1 MDMDD
6 RNGNMD
12 MNERNGDMDMN
23 DRNGNIDM
31 GDKNGDVDMDD
42 KNGDMNMDMN
52 DRNGDMTG
60 RKVKIMGI
68 VNITPDSFYP
78 GSRNMTPEGRILID
92 KVVERVSEMIG
103 QGADYIDIGACST
116 RPGSESVDAENE
128 WKRLKAVLRPIREV
142 VPQGVKISIDTFR
155 RDIIAR
161 TLDEIGEVT
170 VNDISAGEDD
180 PQMLPEVAAGSL
192 EYIAMHKK
200 GIPSDMQSRCDYESG
215 VTAAVLAY
223 FREFALKAADFG
235 IRDWILDPG
244 FGFAKT
250 VEQNYELLDHLA
262 DFSVFGRPVLV
273 GISRKSM
280 IYKPLGLT
288 PEAPEVLARTTE
300 LHRRAIAAGASIL
313 RVHDVSE
320 ASVLRVRE

>member
-1 MDMDD
+1 MDVHYENSCENSLILQSANIRKIWGYM
-6 RNGNMD
+6 NGNM
-12 MNERNGDMDMN
+12 N
-23 DRNGNIDM
+23 DRS
-31 GDKNGDVDMDD
+31 
-42 KNGDMNMDMN
+42 
-52 DRNGDMTG
+52 G
-60 RKVKIMGI
+60 RVVKIMGI
-68 VNITPDSFYP
+68 VNITPDSFYS
-78 GSRNMTPEGRILID
+78 GSRNMTPDGKILID
-92 KVVERVSEMIG
+92 RVVERVADMIEK
-103 QGADYIDIGACST
+103 GAGYIDVGACST

-142 VPQGVKISIDTFR
+142 VPPGVKISIDTFR

-180 PQMLPEVAAGSL
+180 PMMLGEVAANSL

-200 GIPSDMQSRCDYESG
+200 GIPSDMQSKCDYGNG
-215 VTAAVLAY
+215 VTAAVMDY
-223 FREFALKAADFG
+223 FREFALKADRLG
-235 IRDWILDPG
+235 IRNWILDPG

-262 DFSVFGRPVLV
+262 EFQAFDRPILV

-288 PEAPEVLARTTE
+288 PEAPAVLERTTE

-313 RVHDVSE
+313 RVHDVAE
-320 ASVLRVRE
+320 AAALL

>member
-1 MDMDD
+1 MDVHYENSCENSLILQSANIRKIWGYM
-6 RNGNMD
+6 NGNM
-12 MNERNGDMDMN
+12 N
-23 DRNGNIDM
+23 DR
-31 GDKNGDVDMDD
+31 
-42 KNGDMNMDMN
+42 
-52 DRNGDMTG
+52 TG
-60 RKVKIMGI
+60 RVVKIMGI
-68 VNITPDSFYP
+68 VNITPDSFYS
-78 GSRNMTPEGRILID
+78 GSRNMTPDGKILID
-92 KVVERVSEMIG
+92 RVVERVADMIEK
-103 QGADYIDIGACST
+103 GAGYIDVGACST

-142 VPQGVKISIDTFR
+142 VPPGVKISIDTFR

-180 PQMLPEVAAGSL
+180 PMMLGEVAANSL

-200 GIPSDMQSRCDYESG
+200 GIPSDMQSKCDYGNG
-215 VTAAVLAY
+215 VTAAVMDY
-223 FREFALKAADFG
+223 FREFALKADRLG
-235 IRDWILDPG
+235 IRNWILDPG

-262 DFSVFGRPVLV
+262 EFQAFDRPILV

-288 PEAPEVLARTTE
+288 PEAPAVLERTTE

-313 RVHDVSE
+313 RVHDVAE
-320 ASVLRVRE
+320 AAALL

>member
-1 MDMDD
+1 MDVHYENSCENSLILQSANIRKIWGYM
-6 RNGNMD
+6 NGNM
-12 MNERNGDMDMN
+12 N
-23 DRNGNIDM
+23 DRS
-31 GDKNGDVDMDD
+31 
-42 KNGDMNMDMN
+42 
-52 DRNGDMTG
+52 G
-60 RKVKIMGI
+60 RGVKIMGI
-68 VNITPDSFYP
+68 VNITPDSFYS
-78 GSRNMTPEGRILID
+78 GSRNMAPDGKILID
-92 KVVERVSEMIG
+92 KVVERVADMIEK
-103 QGADYIDIGACST
+103 GAGYIDVGACST
-116 RPGSESVDAENE
+116 RPGSESVDATNE

-142 VPQGVKISIDTFR
+142 VPPGVKISIDTFR

-180 PQMLPEVAAGSL
+180 PMMLGEVAANSL

-200 GIPSDMQSRCDYESG
+200 GIPSDMQSKCDYGNG
-215 VTAAVLAY
+215 VTAAVMDY
-223 FREFALKAADFG
+223 FREFALKADRLG
-235 IRDWILDPG
+235 IRNWILDPG

-262 DFSVFGRPVLV
+262 EFQAFDRPVLV

-288 PEAPEVLARTTE
+288 PEAPEVLTRTTE

-313 RVHDVSE
+313 RVHDVAE
-320 ASVLRVRE
+320 AAALL

>member
-1 MDMDD
+1 MDVHYENSCENSLILQSANIRKIWGYM
-6 RNGNMD
+6 NGNM
-12 MNERNGDMDMN
+12 N
-23 DRNGNIDM
+23 DRS
-31 GDKNGDVDMDD
+31 
-42 KNGDMNMDMN
+42 
-52 DRNGDMTG
+52 G
-60 RKVKIMGI
+60 RVVKIMGI
-68 VNITPDSFYP
+68 VNITPDSFYS
-78 GSRNMTPEGRILID
+78 GSRNMTPDGKILID
-92 KVVERVSEMIG
+92 RVVERVADMIEK
-103 QGADYIDIGACST
+103 GAGYIDVGACST

-180 PQMLPEVAAGSL
+180 PMMLGEVAANSL

-200 GIPSDMQSRCDYESG
+200 GIPSDMQSKCDYGNG
-215 VTAAVLAY
+215 VTAAVMDY
-223 FREFALKAADFG
+223 FREFALKADRLG
-235 IRDWILDPG
+235 IRNWILDPG

-262 DFSVFGRPVLV
+262 EFQAFGRPILV

-288 PEAPEVLARTTE
+288 PEAPAVLERTTE

-313 RVHDVSE
+313 RVHDVAE
-320 ASVLRVRE
+320 AAALL

>member
-1 MDMDD
+1 M
-6 RNGNMD
+6 NGNM
-12 MNERNGDMDMN
+12 N
-23 DRNGNIDM
+23 DR
-31 GDKNGDVDMDD
+31 
-42 KNGDMNMDMN
+42 
-52 DRNGDMTG
+52 TG
-60 RKVKIMGI
+60 RVVKIMGI
-68 VNITPDSFYP
+68 VNITPDSFYS
-78 GSRNMTPEGRILID
+78 GSRNMTPDGKILID
-92 KVVERVSEMIG
+92 RVVERVADMIEK
-103 QGADYIDIGACST
+103 GAGYIDVGACST

-142 VPQGVKISIDTFR
+142 VPPGVKISIDTFR

-180 PQMLPEVAAGSL
+180 PMMLGEVAANSL

-200 GIPSDMQSRCDYESG
+200 GIPSDMQSKCDYGNG
-215 VTAAVLAY
+215 VTAAVMDY
-223 FREFALKAADFG
+223 FREFALKADRLG
-235 IRDWILDPG
+235 IRNWILDPG

-262 DFSVFGRPVLV
+262 EFQAFDRPILV

-288 PEAPEVLARTTE
+288 PEAPAVLERTTE

-313 RVHDVSE
+313 RVHDVAE
-320 ASVLRVRE
+320 AAALL

>member
-1 MDMDD
+1 M
-6 RNGNMD
+6 NGNM
-12 MNERNGDMDMN
+12 N
-23 DRNGNIDM
+23 DRS
-31 GDKNGDVDMDD
+31 
-42 KNGDMNMDMN
+42 
-52 DRNGDMTG
+52 G
-60 RKVKIMGI
+60 RVVKIMGI
-68 VNITPDSFYP
+68 VNITPDSFYS
-78 GSRNMTPEGRILID
+78 GSRNMTPDGKILID
-92 KVVERVSEMIG
+92 RVVERVTDMIEK
-103 QGADYIDIGACST
+103 GAGYIDVGACST

-142 VPQGVKISIDTFR
+142 VPPGVKISIDTFR

-180 PQMLPEVAAGSL
+180 PMMLGEVAANSL

-200 GIPSDMQSRCDYESG
+200 GIPSDMQSKCDYGNG
-215 VTAAVLAY
+215 VTAAVMDY
-223 FREFALKAADFG
+223 FREFALKADRLG
-235 IRDWILDPG
+235 IRNWILDPG

-262 DFSVFGRPVLV
+262 EFQAFDRPILV

-288 PEAPEVLARTTE
+288 PEAPAVLERTTE

-313 RVHDVSE
+313 RVHDVAE
-320 ASVLRVRE
+320 AAALL

>member
-1 MDMDD
+1 M
-6 RNGNMD
+6 NGNM
-12 MNERNGDMDMN
+12 N
-23 DRNGNIDM
+23 DR
-31 GDKNGDVDMDD
+31 
-42 KNGDMNMDMN
+42 
-52 DRNGDMTG
+52 TG
-60 RKVKIMGI
+60 RVVKIMGI
-68 VNITPDSFYP
+68 VNITPDSFYS
-78 GSRNMTPEGRILID
+78 GSRNMTPDGKILID
-92 KVVERVSEMIG
+92 RVVERVADMIEK
-103 QGADYIDIGACST
+103 GAGYIDVGACST

-128 WKRLKAVLRPIREV
+128 WKRLKAVLRPIREA
-142 VPQGVKISIDTFR
+142 VPPGVKISIDTFR

-180 PQMLPEVAAGSL
+180 PMMLGEVAANSL

-200 GIPSDMQSRCDYESG
+200 GIPSDMQSKCDYGNG
-215 VTAAVLAY
+215 VTAAVMDY
-223 FREFALKAADFG
+223 FREFALKADRLG
-235 IRDWILDPG
+235 IRNWILDPG

-262 DFSVFGRPVLV
+262 EFQAFDRPILV

-288 PEAPEVLARTTE
+288 PEAPAVLERTTE

-313 RVHDVSE
+313 RVHDVAE
-320 ASVLRVRE
+320 AAALL

>member
-1 MDMDD
+1 MDVHYENSCENSLILQSANIRKIWGYM
-6 RNGNMD
+6 NGNM
-12 MNERNGDMDMN
+12 N
-23 DRNGNIDM
+23 DR
-31 GDKNGDVDMDD
+31 
-42 KNGDMNMDMN
+42 
-52 DRNGDMTG
+52 TG
-60 RKVKIMGI
+60 RVVKIMGI
-68 VNITPDSFYP
+68 VNITPDSFYS
-78 GSRNMTPEGRILID
+78 GSRNMTPDGKILID
-92 KVVERVSEMIG
+92 RVVERVADMIEK
-103 QGADYIDIGACST
+103 GAGYIDVGACST

-142 VPQGVKISIDTFR
+142 VPPGVKISIDTFR

-180 PQMLPEVAAGSL
+180 PMMLGEVAANSL

-200 GIPSDMQSRCDYESG
+200 GIPSDMQSKCDYGNG
-215 VTAAVLAY
+215 VTAAVMDY
-223 FREFALKAADFG
+223 FREFALKADRLG
-235 IRDWILDPG
+235 IRNWILDPG

-262 DFSVFGRPVLV
+262 EFQAFDRPILV

-288 PEAPEVLARTTE
+288 PEAPEVLTRTTE

-313 RVHDVSE
+313 RVHDVAE
-320 ASVLRVRE
+320 AAALL

>member
-1 MDMDD
+1 M
-6 RNGNMD
+6 NGNM
-12 MNERNGDMDMN
+12 N
-23 DRNGNIDM
+23 DR
-31 GDKNGDVDMDD
+31 
-42 KNGDMNMDMN
+42 
-52 DRNGDMTG
+52 TG
-60 RKVKIMGI
+60 RVVKIMGI
-68 VNITPDSFYP
+68 VNITPDSFYS
-78 GSRNMTPEGRILID
+78 GSRNMTPDGKILID
-92 KVVERVSEMIG
+92 RIVERVTDMIEK
-103 QGADYIDIGACST
+103 GAGYIDVGACST

-142 VPQGVKISIDTFR
+142 VPPGVKISIDTFR

-180 PQMLPEVAAGSL
+180 PMMLGEVAANSL

-200 GIPSDMQSRCDYESG
+200 GIPSDMQSKCDYGNG
-215 VTAAVLAY
+215 VTAAVMDY
-223 FREFALKAADFG
+223 FREFALKADRLG
-235 IRDWILDPG
+235 IRNWILDPG

-262 DFSVFGRPVLV
+262 EFQAFGRPVLV

-288 PEAPEVLARTTE
+288 PEAPAVLERTTE

-313 RVHDVSE
+313 RVHDVAE
-320 ASVLRVRE
+320 AAALL

>member
-1 MDMDD
+1 MDVHYENSCENSLILQSANIRKIWGYM
-6 RNGNMD
+6 NGNM
-12 MNERNGDMDMN
+12 N
-23 DRNGNIDM
+23 DR
-31 GDKNGDVDMDD
+31 
-42 KNGDMNMDMN
+42 
-52 DRNGDMTG
+52 TG
-60 RKVKIMGI
+60 RVVKIMGI
-68 VNITPDSFYP
+68 VNITPDSFYS
-78 GSRNMTPEGRILID
+78 GSRNMTPDGKILID
-92 KVVERVSEMIG
+92 RVVERVADMIEK
-103 QGADYIDIGACST
+103 GAGYIDVGACST

-142 VPQGVKISIDTFR
+142 VPPGVKISIDTFR

-180 PQMLPEVAAGSL
+180 PMMLGEVAANSL

-200 GIPSDMQSRCDYESG
+200 GIPSDMQSKCDYGNG
-215 VTAAVLAY
+215 VTAAVMDY
-223 FREFALKAADFG
+223 FREFALKADRLG
-235 IRDWILDPG
+235 IRNWILDPG

-262 DFSVFGRPVLV
+262 EFQAFGRPILV

-288 PEAPEVLARTTE
+288 PEAPAVLERTTE

-313 RVHDVSE
+313 RVHDVAE
-320 ASVLRVRE
+320 AAALL

>member
-1 MDMDD
+1 
-6 RNGNMD
+6 
-12 MNERNGDMDMN
+12 MN
-23 DRNGNIDM
+23 DR
-31 GDKNGDVDMDD
+31 
-42 KNGDMNMDMN
+42 
-52 DRNGDMTG
+52 TG
-60 RKVKIMGI
+60 RGVKIMGI
-68 VNITPDSFYP
+68 VNITPDSFYS
-78 GSRNMTPEGRILID
+78 GSRNMTPDGKILID
-92 KVVERVSEMIG
+92 KVVERVTDMIEK
-103 QGADYIDIGACST
+103 GAGYIDVGACST

-128 WKRLKAVLRPIREV
+128 WKRLKAVLRPIREA

-180 PQMLPEVAAGSL
+180 PLMLGEVAANSL

-200 GIPSDMQSRCDYESG
+200 GIPSDMQSKCDYGNG
-215 VTAAVLAY
+215 VTAAVMDY
-223 FREFALKAADFG
+223 FRGFALKADRLG
-235 IRDWILDPG
+235 IRGWILDPG

-262 DFSVFGRPVLV
+262 EFQAFGRPVLV

-288 PEAPEVLARTTE
+288 PEAPEVLTRTTE
-300 LHRRAIAAGASIL
+300 LHRRAIASGASIL
-313 RVHDVSE
+313 RVHDVAE
-320 ASVLRVRE
+320 AAALLQ

>member
-1 MDMDD
+1 MTVHYENSCENSLILQSANIRKIWGYM
-6 RNGNMD
+6 NGNM
-12 MNERNGDMDMN
+12 N
-23 DRNGNIDM
+23 DR
-31 GDKNGDVDMDD
+31 
-42 KNGDMNMDMN
+42 
-52 DRNGDMTG
+52 TG
-60 RKVKIMGI
+60 RVVKIMGI
-68 VNITPDSFYP
+68 VNITPDSFYS
-78 GSRNMTPEGRILID
+78 GSRNMTPDGKILID
-92 KVVERVSEMIG
+92 RVVERVADMIEK
-103 QGADYIDIGACST
+103 GAGYIDVGACST

-128 WKRLKAVLRPIREV
+128 WKRLKAVLRPIREA

-180 PQMLPEVAAGSL
+180 PMMLGEVAANSL

-200 GIPSDMQSRCDYESG
+200 GIPSDMQSKCDYGNG
-215 VTAAVLAY
+215 VTAAVMDY
-223 FREFALKAADFG
+223 FREFALKADSLG

-262 DFSVFGRPVLV
+262 EFQAFGRPVLV

-288 PEAPEVLARTTE
+288 PEAPEVLTRTTE
-300 LHRRAIAAGASIL
+300 LHRRAIASGASIL
-313 RVHDVSE
+313 RVHDVAE
-320 ASVLRVRE
+320 AAALL

>member
-1 MDMDD
+1 M
-6 RNGNMD
+6 NGNM
-12 MNERNGDMDMN
+12 N
-23 DRNGNIDM
+23 DR
-31 GDKNGDVDMDD
+31 
-42 KNGDMNMDMN
+42 
-52 DRNGDMTG
+52 TG
-60 RKVKIMGI
+60 RGVKIMGI
-68 VNITPDSFYP
+68 VNITPDSFYS
-78 GSRNMTPEGRILID
+78 GSRNMTPDGKILID
-92 KVVERVSEMIG
+92 KVVERVTDMIEK
-103 QGADYIDIGACST
+103 GAGYIDVGACST

-128 WKRLKAVLRPIREV
+128 WKRLKAVLRPIREA

-180 PQMLPEVAAGSL
+180 PLMLGEVAANSL

-200 GIPSDMQSRCDYESG
+200 GIPSDMQSKCDYGNG
-215 VTAAVLAY
+215 VTAAVMDY
-223 FREFALKAADFG
+223 FRGFALKADRLG
-235 IRDWILDPG
+235 IRGWILDPG

-262 DFSVFGRPVLV
+262 EFQAFGRPVLV

-288 PEAPEVLARTTE
+288 PEAPEVLTRTTE
-300 LHRRAIAAGASIL
+300 LHRRAIASGASIL
-313 RVHDVSE
+313 RVHDVAE
-320 ASVLRVRE
+320 AAALLQ

>member
-1 MDMDD
+1 MDVHYENSCENSLILQSANIRKIWGYM
-6 RNGNMD
+6 NGNM
-12 MNERNGDMDMN
+12 N
-23 DRNGNIDM
+23 DRS
-31 GDKNGDVDMDD
+31 
-42 KNGDMNMDMN
+42 
-52 DRNGDMTG
+52 G
-60 RKVKIMGI
+60 RVVKIMGI
-68 VNITPDSFYP
+68 VNITPDSFYS
-78 GSRNMTPEGRILID
+78 GSRNMTPDGKILID
-92 KVVERVSEMIG
+92 RVVERVADMIEK
-103 QGADYIDIGACST
+103 GAGYIDVGACST

-128 WKRLKAVLRPIREV
+128 WKRLKAVLRPIREA

-180 PQMLPEVAAGSL
+180 PMMLGEVAANSL

-200 GIPSDMQSRCDYESG
+200 GIPSDMQSKCDYGNG
-215 VTAAVLAY
+215 VTAAVMDY
-223 FREFALKAADFG
+223 FREFALKADRLG
-235 IRDWILDPG
+235 IRNWILDPG

-262 DFSVFGRPVLV
+262 EFQAFGRPILV

-288 PEAPEVLARTTE
+288 PEAPAVLERTTE

-313 RVHDVSE
+313 RVHDVAE
-320 ASVLRVRE
+320 AAALL

>member
-1 MDMDD
+1 M
-6 RNGNMD
+6 NGNM
-12 MNERNGDMDMN
+12 N
-23 DRNGNIDM
+23 DR
-31 GDKNGDVDMDD
+31 
-42 KNGDMNMDMN
+42 
-52 DRNGDMTG
+52 TG
-60 RKVKIMGI
+60 RVVKIMGI
-68 VNITPDSFYP
+68 VNITPDSFYS
-78 GSRNMTPEGRILID
+78 GSRNMTPDGKILID
-92 KVVERVSEMIG
+92 RVVERVADMIEK
-103 QGADYIDIGACST
+103 GAGYIDVGACST

-142 VPQGVKISIDTFR
+142 VPPGVKISIDTFR

-180 PQMLPEVAAGSL
+180 PMMLGEVAANSL

-200 GIPSDMQSRCDYESG
+200 GIPSDMQSKCDYGNG
-215 VTAAVLAY
+215 VTAAVMDY
-223 FREFALKAADFG
+223 FREFALKADRLG
-235 IRDWILDPG
+235 IRNWILDPG

-262 DFSVFGRPVLV
+262 EFQAFGRPVLV

-288 PEAPEVLARTTE
+288 PEAPEVLTRTTE

-313 RVHDVSE
+313 RVHDVAE
-320 ASVLRVRE
+320 AAALL

>member
-1 MDMDD
+1 M
-6 RNGNMD
+6 NGNM
-12 MNERNGDMDMN
+12 N
-23 DRNGNIDM
+23 DR
-31 GDKNGDVDMDD
+31 
-42 KNGDMNMDMN
+42 
-52 DRNGDMTG
+52 TG
-60 RKVKIMGI
+60 RVVKIMGI
-68 VNITPDSFYP
+68 VNITPDSFYS
-78 GSRNMTPEGRILID
+78 GSRNMAPDGKILID
-92 KVVERVSEMIG
+92 KVVERVADMIEK
-103 QGADYIDIGACST
+103 GAGYIDVGACST

-142 VPQGVKISIDTFR
+142 VPPGVKISIDTFR

-180 PQMLPEVAAGSL
+180 PMMLGEVAANSL

-200 GIPSDMQSRCDYESG
+200 GIPSDMQSKCDYGNG
-215 VTAAVLAY
+215 VTAAVMDY
-223 FREFALKAADFG
+223 FREFALKADRLG
-235 IRDWILDPG
+235 IRNWILDPG

-262 DFSVFGRPVLV
+262 EFQAFGRPVLV

-288 PEAPEVLARTTE
+288 PEAPEVLTRTTE

-313 RVHDVSE
+313 RVHDVAE
-320 ASVLRVRE
+320 AAALL